1 MSDSSIA
8 ASGVSS
14 FSLPQSDASITHTH
28 DKEGWEFFRGGTD
41 LVCSV
46 AALRLGPERTH
57 YETEDQLR
65 RRGLEGALEYISQNS
80 KVYFP
85 TGPVDISN
93 STSSGVRLPV
103 SHFVVEFV
111 LDRERP
117 DNREEETG
125 RYMMVTPE
133 PAYHHPIC
141 QTASCAGDLNWKD
154 AVKSNMVDK
163 PIFSGPGTSGTNRVC
178 SKLDFPL
185 IDPSRIVALQK
196 TDCPE
201 NYDELVKG
209 TEERCDMRDTNF
221 DERPVFVSVFN
232 YRSDLAGDLAI
243 QDGKAHELKVFH
255 RPNCEE
261 ILCCGVTTVEEA
273 QEETVD
279 PTGNQRCRTNKYWK
293 FDKLCPQRSA
303 RDLLDQEQIA
313 AMHQTEVLR
322 LSETKMTEGM

>member
-1 MSDSSIA
+1 MSDSSVA
-8 ASGVSS
+8 ASGFSS
-14 FSLPQSDASITHTH
+14 FSLPQSDASITNTH
-28 DKEGWEFFRGGTD
+28 DKERWEFFRGGTD

-46 AALRLGPERTH
+46 AALRLGPEQDH
-57 YETEDQLR
+57 DETENQLR

-93 STSSGVRLPV
+93 STSSSVRLPV
-103 SHFVVEFV
+103 SHFVVELV

-133 PAYHHPIC
+133 PAYHHPNC
-141 QTASCAGDLNWKD
+141 QTASCAGHLNWEN
-154 AVKSNMVDK
+154 AVKSKMVGI
-163 PIFSGPGTSGTNRVC
+163 PILSGPETFGTNRVC
-178 SKLDFPL
+178 SKLDFPF
-185 IDPSRIVALQK
+185 IDPSKIVALQK
-196 TDCPE
+196 TDCLE

-221 DERPVFVSVFN
+221 DEQTVFVSVFN
-232 YRSDLAGDLAI
+232 HRSDLAGDLAI

-255 RPNCEE
+255 RPNCED
-261 ILCCGVTTVEEA
+261 ILCCGATTVEEA
-273 QEETVD
+273 QEQTVD

-293 FDKLCPQRSA
+293 FDKLCPQISA
-303 RDLLDQEQIA
+303 RDLLDQGQIA
-313 AMHQTEVLR
+313 AMHQTEMLR
-322 LSETKMTEGM
+322 LGKTSMTEGM